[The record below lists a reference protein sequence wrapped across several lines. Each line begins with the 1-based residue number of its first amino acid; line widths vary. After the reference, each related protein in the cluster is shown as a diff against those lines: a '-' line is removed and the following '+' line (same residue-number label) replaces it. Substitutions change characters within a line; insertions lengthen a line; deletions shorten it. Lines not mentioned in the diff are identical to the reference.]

1 MTKRDNDK
9 DKDMR
14 VRHKIAAAA
23 LTVALFFLPCRRLG
37 AQFAVFDP
45 VQTAASAIDAINQ
58 LFETMEEFDWI
69 GDQWDEFNKMKTWF
83 NNNFGEGSWYE
94 SFQDL
99 MKDLESFQR
108 MGKQLEASAKVSQM
122 YATRLKTMASD
133 GRFNPYYINALQRQ
147 LLRQYELIGSMV
159 NQAKVIMQRDD
170 IDRNEKIHLLDEA
183 SSRIATAARQAR
195 DEIDDEMNQL
205 DEVEAVVEAQ
215 NLLLGRPEGF
225 GLDGIGAERTSSSGV
240 AALPV
245 LQDRGDMSF
254 EEAMGEHGSEFVEGS
269 RNAFGAVTVALAIL
283 CALFLIVA
291 LARFLR
297 GEPGSEMTFLRIAA
311 VMFGGV
317 VFLTVLTKVFGF

>member
-1 MTKRDNDK
+1 MKPIR
-9 DKDMR
+9 R
-14 VRHKIAAAA
+14 SIASLALVLVLLAAPAVGVR
-23 LTVALFFLPCRRLG
+23 

-108 MGKQLEASAKVSQM
+108 MGKQLEASAKISQA
-122 YATRLKTMASD
+122 YATRLKTMAAE

-183 SSRIATAARQAR
+183 SDRIATTARQAR

-215 NLLLGRPEGF
+215 NLLLGRAEGY
-225 GLDGIGAERTSSSGV
+225 GLDGIGAENTSAYGT
-240 AALPV
+240 AELPA

-254 EEAMGEHGSEFVEGS
+254 GEALGEHETAFVEGS
-269 RNAFGAVTVALAIL
+269 RNAFGAVTVALALL

-291 LARFLR
+291 LAKFLR
-297 GEPGSEMTFLRIAA
+297 GEPGSEVVFLRIGIA
-311 VMFGGV
+311 MLGGV
-317 VFLTVLTKVFGF
+317 AFLTVLTRVFGF

>member
-1 MTKRDNDK
+1 MKPSA
-9 DKDMR
+9 
-14 VRHKIAAAA
+14 KIVSLA
-23 LTVALFFLPCRRLG
+23 LSLFLVLVPAGRLR

-69 GDQWDEFNKMKTWF
+69 GDQWDEFNRMKAWF

-108 MGKQLEASAKVSQM
+108 MGRQLEASARVSQM
-122 YATRLKTMASD
+122 YAQRLKAMASD
-133 GRFNPYYINALQRQ
+133 GRFNPRYINALQRQ

-159 NQAKVIMQRDD
+159 SQAKTIMQRDD

-183 SSRIATAARQAR
+183 SGRIATAARQAR
-195 DEIDDEMNQL
+195 EQIDDEMNAL

-215 NLLLGRPEGF
+215 NLLLGREEGY
-225 GLDGIGAERTSSSGV
+225 GLDGIGAEHGAIAP
-240 AALPV
+240 AAPLP
-245 LQDRGDMSF
+245 LLLDRGEMSF
-254 EEAMGEHGSEFVEGS
+254 SEAMGEDRTAFTEGT
-269 RNAFGAVTVALAIL
+269 RNAFGAVTIALALL
-283 CALFLIVA
+283 CALFLLVA

-297 GEPGSEMTFLRIAA
+297 GESGSEMTFVRIAA
-311 VMFGGV
+311 ALFGGV
-317 VFLTVLTKVFGF
+317 VFLTVLTRMLGL

>member
-1 MTKRDNDK
+1 MTHLKK
-9 DKDMR
+9 
-14 VRHKIAAAA
+14 
-23 LTVALFFLPCRRLG
+23 TVALLLSALLILLPARRAR

-108 MGKQLEASAKVSQM
+108 MGRQLEASAKVSQM
-122 YATRLKTMASD
+122 YATRLKTMAAD

-170 IDRNEKIHLLDEA
+170 IDRNEKIQLLDEA
-183 SSRIATAARQAR
+183 SSRIATTARQAR
-195 DEIDDEMNQL
+195 EEIDDEMNQL

-215 NLLLGRPEGF
+215 NLLLGRDEGY
-225 GLDGIGAERTSSSGV
+225 GLDGIGAERTGIASRAS
-240 AALPV
+240 LPE
-245 LQDRGDMSF
+245 LQDRGPISF
-254 EEAMGEHGSEFVEGS
+254 EEAMGEDGHDFVEGS
-269 RNAFGAVTVALAIL
+269 RNAFGAVTVALALL
-283 CALFLIVA
+283 CALFLVVA

-297 GEPGSEMTFLRIAA
+297 GEPGSEMTFVRIAA

-317 VFLTVLTKVFGF
+317 VFLTILTRVFGF

>member
-1 MTKRDNDK
+1 MKQRFK
-9 DKDMR
+9 
-14 VRHKIAAAA
+14 AAA
-23 LTVALFFLPCRRLG
+23 LLLSVLLLVVPARPLR

-45 VQTAASAIDAINQ
+45 VQTAASAIDAINK

-122 YATRLKTMASD
+122 YAMRLRTMASD

-215 NLLLGRPEGF
+215 NLLLGRPEGY
-225 GLDGIGAERTSSSGV
+225 GLDGIGAQRAGGAS
-240 AALPV
+240 AAPLPV
-245 LQDRGDMSF
+245 LQDRGEMSF
-254 EEAMGEHGSEFVEGS
+254 EEAMGERGGEFVEGS

-283 CALFLIVA
+283 CALFLVVA

-297 GEPGSEMTFLRIAA
+297 GEPGSEIVFLRIAA

-317 VFLTVLTKVFGF
+317 VFLTVLTKAFGF

>member
-1 MTKRDNDK
+1 MG
-9 DKDMR
+9 
-14 VRHKIAAAA
+14 VSAKIGAAV
-23 LTVALFFLPCRRLG
+23 LSFLLILAPAHRLR

-45 VQTAASAIDAINQ
+45 VQTAASAIDALNQ

-69 GDQWDEFNKMKTWF
+69 GDQWDEFNNMKSWF

-99 MKDLESFQR
+99 MKDLDSFQR
-108 MGKQLEASAKVSQM
+108 MGRQLEASARVSRM
-122 YATRLKTMASD
+122 YATRLKDMAAD
-133 GRFNPYYINALQRQ
+133 GRFNPQYINALQRQ

-183 SSRIATAARQAR
+183 SDRIATTARQAR

-205 DEVEAVVEAQ
+205 DEVEALVEAQ
-215 NLLLGRPEGF
+215 NLLLGRDEGY
-225 GLDGIGAERTSSSGV
+225 GLDGIGADHTGGAG
-240 AALPV
+240 AASLPA
-245 LQDRGDMSF
+245 LQDRGTLSF
-254 EEAMGEHGSEFVEGS
+254 EEAMGEHGSGFVEGS

-291 LARFLR
+291 LAKFLH
-297 GEPGSEMTFLRIAA
+297 GEPGSEVFFLRIGVA
-311 VMFGGV
+311 MFGGV
-317 VFLTVLTKVFGF
+317 AVLTILTKVFGF

>member
-1 MTKRDNDK
+1 
-9 DKDMR
+9 MR
-14 VRHKIAAAA
+14 HLKK
-23 LTVALFFLPCRRLG
+23 TVALLLSALLILLPARRAR

-108 MGKQLEASAKVSQM
+108 MGRQLEASAKVSQM
-122 YATRLKTMASD
+122 YATRLKTMAAD

-170 IDRNEKIHLLDEA
+170 IDRNEKIQLLDEA
-183 SSRIATAARQAR
+183 SSRIATTARQAR
-195 DEIDDEMNQL
+195 EEIDDEMNQL

-215 NLLLGRPEGF
+215 NLLLGRDEGY
-225 GLDGIGAERTSSSGV
+225 GLDGIGAERSGI
-240 AALPV
+240 ASRASLPE
-245 LQDRGDMSF
+245 LQDRGPISF
-254 EEAMGEHGSEFVEGS
+254 EEAMGEDGHDFVEGS
-269 RNAFGAVTVALAIL
+269 RNAFGAVTVALALL
-283 CALFLIVA
+283 CALFLVVA

-297 GEPGSEMTFLRIAA
+297 GETGSEMTFVRIAA

-317 VFLTVLTKVFGF
+317 VFLTILTRVFGF

>member
-1 MTKRDNDK
+1 
-9 DKDMR
+9 MR
-14 VRHKIAAAA
+14 HLKK
-23 LTVALFFLPCRRLG
+23 TVALLLSALLILLPARRAR

-108 MGKQLEASAKVSQM
+108 ISQM
-122 YATRLKTMASD
+122 YATRLKTMAAD

-170 IDRNEKIHLLDEA
+170 IDRNEKIQLLDEA
-183 SSRIATAARQAR
+183 SSRIATTARQAR
-195 DEIDDEMNQL
+195 EEIDDEMNQL

-215 NLLLGRPEGF
+215 NLLLGRDEGY
-225 GLDGIGAERTSSSGV
+225 GLDGIGAEHTGIASRAS
-240 AALPV
+240 LPE
-245 LQDRGDMSF
+245 LQDRGPISF
-254 EEAMGEHGSEFVEGS
+254 EEAMGEDGHDFVEGS
-269 RNAFGAVTVALAIL
+269 RNAFGAVTVALALL
-283 CALFLIVA
+283 CALFLVVA

-297 GEPGSEMTFLRIAA
+297 GEPGSEMTFVRIAA

-317 VFLTVLTKVFGF
+317 VFLTILTRVFGF

>member
-1 MTKRDNDK
+1 MKPRFK
-9 DKDMR
+9 
-14 VRHKIAAAA
+14 AAA
-23 LTVALFFLPCRRLG
+23 LLLSVLLLVVPARPLR

-122 YATRLKTMASD
+122 YAMRLRTMASD

-215 NLLLGRPEGF
+215 NLLL
-225 GLDGIGAERTSSSGV
+225 
-240 AALPV
+240 
-245 LQDRGDMSF
+245 DRGEMSF
-254 EEAMGEHGSEFVEGS
+254 EEAMGERGGEFVEGS

-283 CALFLIVA
+283 CALFLVVA

-297 GEPGSEMTFLRIAA
+297 GEPGSEIVFLRIAA

-317 VFLTVLTKVFGF
+317 VFLTVLTKAFGF